1 MNGMQ
6 MLLKQFG
13 VDPDELQRNL
23 AEGKKQAE
31 EWLKK
36 FDARLERIESQLA
49 LLLESNHE

>member
-1 MNGMQ
+1 

-13 VDPDELQRNL
+13 LDPDELQRNL
-23 AEGKKQAE
+23 AEGKQQAE

-49 LLLESNHE
+49 RLENANNE

>member
-6 MLLKQFG
+6 MMLKQIG
-13 VDPDELQRNL
+13 IDPEELQRNFV
-23 AEGKKQAE
+23 EGKQQAE

-49 LLLESNHE
+49 RLENANNE